1 MINLYDKYTYIKLSI
16 KSFFGKITNKISR
29 FKSFMI
35 YSIKNNK
42 GITIFLIAF
51 ALSVALDD
59 KVFPLLWGTIIYLLT
74 LCREILDT
82 KKENKKIDLVSFDEY
97 TKLDEIL
104 DQYVQECFLRDVA
117 PFNLEA
123 IQNEKITNSKAENK
137 LINELK
143 DSLASNMS
151 PSLRRKIELYYGE
164 GRVEYILSIKCLTY
178 VTSIAANSKRAIY
191 NIKPLNIQ

>member
-1 MINLYDKYTYIKLSI
+1 M
-16 KSFFGKITNKISR
+16 
-29 FKSFMI
+29 
-35 YSIKNNK
+35 
-42 GITIFLIAF
+42 
-51 ALSVALDD
+51 
-59 KVFPLLWGTIIYLLT
+59 
-74 LCREILDT
+74 
-82 KKENKKIDLVSFDEY
+82 
-97 TKLDEIL
+97 
-104 DQYVQECFLRDVA
+104 A

-178 VTSIAANSKRAIY
+178 ITSIAANSKRAIY